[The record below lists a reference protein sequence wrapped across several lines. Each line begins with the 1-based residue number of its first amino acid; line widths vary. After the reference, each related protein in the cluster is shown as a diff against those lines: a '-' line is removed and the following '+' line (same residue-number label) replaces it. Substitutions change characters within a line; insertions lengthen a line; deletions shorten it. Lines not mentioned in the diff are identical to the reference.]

1 MEVKGNKKVIIV
13 SPAKQKRDICIAFP
27 VLSSSSSASAVA
39 SAQIFVQFLCLG
51 HFLRNYNGCSHVT
64 WVVHTSG
71 RVKLKATIN
80 NTS

>member
-13 SPAKQKRDICIAFP
+13 SPAKQKRDIRIAFR
-27 VLSSSSSASAVA
+27 VLSSSSASAVA
-39 SAQIFVQFLCLG
+39 SAQIFVPFLCLG

-64 WVVHTSG
+64 WVVATSG
-71 RVKLKATIN
+71 RVKLKATIS